1 MKKTGRFRKAA
12 ALAAVMLLCGA
23 ATASAADLTIQEA
36 VDMALEQNIS
46 LKIKEKGEDTAKAN
60 LKSAR
65 GTNSFS
71 VSAGAS
77 LTDTKTNDVETI
89 RNGSTSLSVS
99 LPLYSGGKNQANIK
113 SAEIGM
119 DVARLQTLREREDLR
134 LKVIKAYYDV
144 LESKRVVE
152 IDQESV
158 DRYKAHLTNMEQL
171 YSAGSKARL
180 DVLRSSVELTNARQ
194 TLIKAKNTYEVNVVT
209 LKNLLRMDQSE
220 PLNLTEDFRFTP
232 FFPKMDACVSYA
244 FANRKDLIVD
254 TYKLKQQELAVTVA
268 QAGYLPTLTL
278 NAGVSGDHRFTQG
291 HGNDHSRTIGLRA
304 NWNIFDSGVTEA
316 AVDKAK
322 TNYEI
327 AELQVKKDKE
337 DIDLNVRQQYYNM
350 REAQRR
356 LIATQSAV
364 KEAEEDYYITNEKY
378 RAGQGIMLDILDAQ
392 VALSTA
398 QLNYISAEY
407 DYARYKAA
415 VENAVGLD
423 IGQSPNVI
431 DPNAAAEAKKRFGD
445 RPVPTDAPVSRDYL
459 HARSVVDDDRVPEE
473 IEAAAAA
480 AKAANIHEREAR

>member
-1 MKKTGRFRKAA
+1 MKKTGRFKKGA
-12 ALAAVMLLCGA
+12 ALAAAMLFYGA
-23 ATASAADLTIQEA
+23 ATASAADLTIQQA

-46 LKIKEKGEDTAKAN
+46 LKITEKGEDTAKAN

-77 LTDTKTNDVETI
+77 LTDTKTNDVEAI

-99 LPLYSGGKNQANIK
+99 LPLYSGGKNQAGIK
-113 SAEIGM
+113 SAEVGM
-119 DVARLQTLREREDLR
+119 DAARLQTLRERENLR

-158 DRYKAHLTNMEQL
+158 DRYEAHLTNMEQL

-194 TLIKAKNTYEVNVVT
+194 TLIKAKNSYEVNVVT

-220 PLNLTEDFRFTP
+220 PLNLTEDFRFMP

-244 FANRKDLIVD
+244 YANRKDLIVD
-254 TYKLKQQELAVTVA
+254 TYKLKQQELAVTMA
-268 QAGYLPTLTL
+268 KAGYLPTLTL

-364 KEAEEDYYITNEKY
+364 K
-378 RAGQGIMLDILDAQ
+378 
-392 VALSTA
+392 
-398 QLNYISAEY
+398 
-407 DYARYKAA
+407 
-415 VENAVGLD
+415 
-423 IGQSPNVI
+423 
-431 DPNAAAEAKKRFGD
+431 
-445 RPVPTDAPVSRDYL
+445 
-459 HARSVVDDDRVPEE
+459 
-473 IEAAAAA
+473 
-480 AKAANIHEREAR
+480 